1 MKISPNNL
9 TRHEFMGLSAHVVA
23 STDPSLVCRRGVIVD
38 ESKEM
43 IHLNTARGPVRAAKQ
58 TCVFDMTLPDGTVV
72 RVDGH
77 NLRGRPEERL
87 KKRLRRW

>member
-1 MKISPNNL
+1 MKITPDNL
-9 TRHEFMGLSAHVVA
+9 TRHELMGLSTHVVA
-23 STDPSLVCRRGVIVD
+23 SSDPSLVCRRGVVVD

-43 IHLNTARGPVRAAKQ
+43 IHLNTPRGLVRVAKQ
-58 TCVFDMTLPDGTVV
+58 TCVFDVRLPDGTVV